1 METWLSPGIR
11 EKMNIRLNGET
22 YSVPPG
28 TTLLDVVK
36 RLSLREDQVAVER
49 NREVVRRAELHRT
62 LIHEGDR
69 VEVVHFV
76 GGG

>member
-1 METWLSPGIR
+1 
-11 EKMNIRLNGET
+11 MNIRLNGEA

-62 LIHEGDR
+62 PVQEGDR